1 MYSKFSQ
8 MFAYYKFCKPGLL
21 FFPSYYFIITYKVQG
36 RRWSMQLFH
45 SNKKV
50 TLIFLISLKSL
61 YNEVRFYFSRKI
73 VETFN
78 NLNAI
83 LFLSMHFFKQCI
95 FYNSA
100 SVLLNFL
107 NKIERQLLLHRNL
120 GWWGLGVILLPS
132 LLVFF

>member
-1 MYSKFSQ
+1 MQ
-8 MFAYYKFCKPGLL
+8 MF
-21 FFPSYYFIITYKVQG
+21 
-36 RRWSMQLFH
+36 R

-50 TLIFLISLKSL
+50 TLIFLISLKL
-61 YNEVRFYFSRKI
+61 FYDEVLLYFSRKI

-83 LFLSMHFFKQCI
+83 LFLSICFFKQCI
-95 FYNSA
+95 FYNSV

-107 NKIERQLLLHRNL
+107 NKVERQLLLHRNL

>member
-1 MYSKFSQ
+1 
-8 MFAYYKFCKPGLL
+8 
-21 FFPSYYFIITYKVQG
+21 
-36 RRWSMQLFH
+36 MQLFH

-50 TLIFLISLKSL
+50 TLMFLISLKSL
-61 YNEVRFYFSRKI
+61 YHEVRFYFSRKI

-83 LFLSMHFFKQCI
+83 LFLSICFFKQCI

-107 NKIERQLLLHRNL
+107 NKVERQLLLHCNL

>member
-1 MYSKFSQ
+1 
-8 MFAYYKFCKPGLL
+8 
-21 FFPSYYFIITYKVQG
+21 
-36 RRWSMQLFH
+36 MQLFH
-45 SNKKV
+45 SNMKV

-95 FYNSA
+95 F
-100 SVLLNFL
+100 L
-107 NKIERQLLLHRNL
+107 
-120 GWWGLGVILLPS
+120 
-132 LLVFF
+132 